1 VEAQFS
7 TIIYEAFQNAVKNP
21 NPLQVITISFSFF
34 QIHCMLQLTNLVQV
48 ITEYR
53 SCSANIVLRAC
64 ARQSAPTVRALPF
77 AHALQV
83 HARILSTPCRP
94 RPETRPVRAP
104 CVARARSC
112 PRPCLFSLAP
122 AVVPVG
128 ARHASVDTHLKLPTA
143 TSASNIKKSYCSK
156 VNLEQ

>member
-21 NPLQVITISFSFF
+21 NPLQVIIISFSFF

-48 ITEYR
+48 ITECH
-53 SCSANIVLRAC
+53 SCSANAVLRAC
-64 ARQSAPTVRALPF
+64 ARQSAPSRPRTHFRSAPEF
-77 AHALQV
+77 
-83 HARILSTPCRP
+83 CP
-94 RPETRPVRAP
+94 RPETRPVHAP

-112 PRPCLFSLAP
+112 PRPCPFPLAP
-122 AVVPVG
+122 VVVPVG
-128 ARHASVDTHLKLPTA
+128 AWHASVDTHLRLLTA
-143 TSASNIKKSYCSK
+143 TSAGNSKKSYYSK

>member
-34 QIHCMLQLTNLVQV
+34 QIQCMLQLTNLVQV
-48 ITEYR
+48 ITECR
-53 SCSANIVLRAC
+53 SCSANAVLRAC
-64 ARQSAPTVRALPF
+64 ARQSAPTVRAFPS

-83 HARILSTPCRP
+83 RARILSAPCRP
-94 RPETRPVRAP
+94 CPETRPVLAA
-104 CVARARSC
+104 CVARTRSY
-112 PRPCLFSLAP
+112 PRPCPFPLAP

-128 ARHASVDTHLKLPTA
+128 AWHASVDTHLRLPTA
-143 TSASNIKKSYCSK
+143 TLAGNSKKSYCSK
-156 VNLEQ
+156 VNLKQ